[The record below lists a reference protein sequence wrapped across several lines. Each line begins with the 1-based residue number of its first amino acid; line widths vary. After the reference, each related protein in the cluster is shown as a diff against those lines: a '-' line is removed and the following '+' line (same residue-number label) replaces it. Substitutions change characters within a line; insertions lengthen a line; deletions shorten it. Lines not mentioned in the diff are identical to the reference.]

1 MLLTKYVLILLLFIS
16 PLMSTH
22 SKAWIALVFI
32 CIAWGTTYLG
42 IKIGLQALPPFL
54 MAGSR
59 QFLAGMIIFL
69 LALGNK
75 LPKDLSRNNIARQA
89 LIGFLLITLGNG
101 LVSWAEAYIPSGV
114 AALLCATMPI
124 MSVLLN
130 VTFQKTERINSL
142 VVTGMI
148 VGFFGVALNF
158 RDSVKDLSN
167 SAYLLGIVAT
177 LIATTTWAY
186 GSIISK
192 KNTIHANPIFNS
204 ALQVSSGGLFLL
216 LFSPAVDNY
225 DLINLQ
231 HTEGLLA
238 ILYLI
243 IVGSVLAY
251 TAYMYALKH
260 LPVGLVMVYAYI
272 NPLVAVVLGWWLA
285 NEPLT
290 IYTVLSFICIAGGLF
305 LVNKGYRKVK

>member
-1 MLLTKYVLILLLFIS
+1 
-16 PLMSTH
+16 MSTH

-42 IKIGLQALPPFL
+42 IKLGLQALPPFL

-69 LALGNK
+69 MALGNK

-89 LIGFLLITLGNG
+89 LIGFLLITMGNG

-130 VTFQKTERINSL
+130 LTMQRTERISPL
-142 VVTGMI
+142 IVTGMI

-167 SAYLLGIVAT
+167 SDYLLGIVAT

-192 KNTIHANPIFNS
+192 KNSIHTNPIFNS
-204 ALQVSSGGLFLL
+204 ALQVSFGGLFLL

-225 DLINLQ
+225 DHINL
-231 HTEGLLA
+231 HNTEGLLA
-238 ILYLI
+238 IVYLI

-251 TAYMYALKH
+251 TAYMYVLKH

-272 NPLVAVVLGWWLA
+272 NPLVAVLLGWWLV

-290 IYTVLSFICIAGGLF
+290 IYTMLSFICIACGLF
-305 LVNKGYRKVK
+305 LVNKGYKKAK

>member
-1 MLLTKYVLILLLFIS
+1 
-16 PLMSTH
+16 MSTH

-42 IKIGLQALPPFL
+42 IKIGLEALPPFL

-59 QFLAGMIIFL
+59 QLLAGLIIFL
-69 LALGNK
+69 MAFGNK
-75 LPKDLSRNNIARQA
+75 LHRDLSRSNIARQA

-101 LVSWAEAYIPSGV
+101 LVSWAEAFIPSGV

-124 MSVLLN
+124 MSVLINLT
-130 VTFQKTERINSL
+130 VQKTEKINSL
-142 VVTGMI
+142 VVLGML
-148 VGFFGVALNF
+148 VGFAGVALNF
-158 RDSVKDLSN
+158 KDSVKDLSN
-167 SAYLLGIVAT
+167 TDYILGIVAT
-177 LIATTTWAY
+177 LTATTTWAY

-192 KNTIHANPIFNS
+192 KNNPQANPIFNS
-204 ALQVSSGGLFLL
+204 ALQVSFGGLFLL

-225 DLINLQ
+225 EHINLQ

-238 ILYLI
+238 IVYLI
-243 IVGSVLAY
+243 VVGSVLAY

-272 NPLVAVVLGWWLA
+272 NPLVAVLLGWWLV

-290 IYTVLSFICIAGGLF
+290 IYTMLSFVCIVSGLF
-305 LVNKGYRKVK
+305 LVNKGYKRVKSTALAS

>member
-1 MLLTKYVLILLLFIS
+1 
-16 PLMSTH
+16 MSTH

-42 IKIGLQALPPFL
+42 IKIGLGALPPFL

-59 QFLAGMIIFL
+59 QLLAGIIIFL
-69 LALGNK
+69 MAFGNK

-130 VTFQKTERINSL
+130 VTVQKTEKINPL
-142 VVTGMI
+142 IVTGMLI
-148 VGFFGVALNF
+148 GFLGVALNF

-167 SAYLLGIVAT
+167 STYLLGIVAT
-177 LIATTTWAY
+177 LTATITWAY
-186 GSIISK
+186 GSMISK
-192 KNTIHANPIFNS
+192 KNKANTNPIFNS
-204 ALQVSSGGLFLL
+204 ALQVSFGGLFLL

-225 DLINLQ
+225 DHINLQ
-231 HTEGLLA
+231 NTEGLLA
-238 ILYLI
+238 IGYLI
-243 IVGSVLAY
+243 LVGSVLAY

-272 NPLVAVVLGWWLA
+272 NPLVAVLLGWWLV

-290 IYTVLSFICIAGGLF
+290 IYTMLSFICIAGGLF
-305 LVNKGYRKVK
+305 LVNKGYKKAK

>member
-1 MLLTKYVLILLLFIS
+1 
-16 PLMSTH
+16 MSTH

-42 IKIGLQALPPFL
+42 IKIGLEALPPFL

-59 QFLAGMIIFL
+59 QLLAGLIIFL
-69 LALGNK
+69 MAFGNK
-75 LPKDLSRNNIARQA
+75 LHRDLSRSNIARQA

-101 LVSWAEAYIPSGV
+101 LVSWAEAFIPSGV

-124 MSVLLN
+124 MSVLINLT
-130 VTFQKTERINSL
+130 VQKTEKINSL
-142 VVTGMI
+142 VVLVML
-148 VGFFGVALNF
+148 VGFAGVALNF
-158 RDSVKDLSN
+158 KDSVKDLSN
-167 SAYLLGIVAT
+167 TDYILGIVAT
-177 LIATTTWAY
+177 LTATTTWAY

-192 KNTIHANPIFNS
+192 KNNPQANPIFNS
-204 ALQVSSGGLFLL
+204 ALQVSFGGLFLL

-225 DLINLQ
+225 EHINLQ

-238 ILYLI
+238 IVYLI
-243 IVGSVLAY
+243 VVGSVLAY

-272 NPLVAVVLGWWLA
+272 NPLVAVLLGWWLV

-290 IYTVLSFICIAGGLF
+290 IYTMLSFVCIVSGLF
-305 LVNKGYRKVK
+305 LVNKGYKRVKSTALAS

>member
-1 MLLTKYVLILLLFIS
+1 
-16 PLMSTH
+16 MSTH

-69 LALGNK
+69 MALGNK

-130 VTFQKTERINSL
+130 VTVQKTEKINPL
-142 VVTGMI
+142 IVTGMLI
-148 VGFFGVALNF
+148 GFLGVALNF

-167 SAYLLGIVAT
+167 SDYILGIVAT
-177 LIATTTWAY
+177 LTATITWAY
-186 GSIISK
+186 GSMISK
-192 KNTIHANPIFNS
+192 KNKVTANPIFNS
-204 ALQVSSGGLFLL
+204 ALQVSFGGIFLL

-225 DLINLQ
+225 DHINLQ
-231 HTEGLLA
+231 NTEGLLA
-238 ILYLI
+238 IGYLI

-272 NPLVAVVLGWWLA
+272 NPLVAVILGWWLV

-290 IYTVLSFICIAGGLF
+290 IYTMLSFICIAGGLF
-305 LVNKGYRKVK
+305 LVNKGYKKVK

>member
-1 MLLTKYVLILLLFIS
+1 
-16 PLMSTH
+16 MSTH

-69 LALGNK
+69 LSLSNK

-130 VTFQKTERINSL
+130 ITLKQAERINGL
-142 VVTGMI
+142 IVTGMV

-177 LIATTTWAY
+177 LVATTTWAY
-186 GSIISK
+186 GSMISK
-192 KNTIHANPIFNS
+192 KNKVNANPIFNS
-204 ALQVSSGGLFLL
+204 ALQVSFGGLFLL

-225 DLINLQ
+225 ELINLQ
-231 HTEGLLA
+231 NTEGLLA
-238 ILYLI
+238 IAYLI
-243 IVGSVLAY
+243 IIGSVLAY

-260 LPVGLVMVYAYI
+260 LPTGLVMVYAYI
-272 NPLVAVVLGWWLA
+272 NPLVAVILGWWLVS
-285 NEPLT
+285 EPLT
-290 IYTVLSFICIAGGLF
+290 IYTALSFTCIAGGVF
-305 LVNKGYRKVK
+305 LVNKGYRKKK

>member
-1 MLLTKYVLILLLFIS
+1 
-16 PLMSTH
+16 MSTH

-42 IKIGLQALPPFL
+42 IKVGLQALPPFL

-59 QFLAGMIIFL
+59 QLLAGMIIFL
-69 LALGNK
+69 MAFGNK
-75 LPKDLSRNNIARQA
+75 SPKDLSRNNIARQA

-101 LVSWAEAYIPSGV
+101 LVSWAEAFIPSGV

-130 VTFQKTERINSL
+130 VTIQKTERINSL

-148 VGFFGVALNF
+148 VGFLGVALNF

-167 SAYLLGIVAT
+167 SDYILGIVAT
-177 LIATTTWAY
+177 LTATVTWAY

-192 KNTIHANPIFNS
+192 KNNPDSNPIFNS
-204 ALQVSSGGLFLL
+204 ALQVSFGGLFLL
-216 LFSPAVDNY
+216 IFSPAVDNY
-225 DLINLQ
+225 EHINLQ
-231 HTEGLLA
+231 DTEGLLA
-238 ILYLI
+238 IVYLI
-243 IVGSVLAY
+243 IIGSVLAY

-272 NPLVAVVLGWWLA
+272 NPLVAVLLGWWLV

-290 IYTVLSFICIAGGLF
+290 IYTMLSFLCIVSGLF
-305 LVNKGYRKVK
+305 LVNKGYKKAK

>member
-1 MLLTKYVLILLLFIS
+1 
-16 PLMSTH
+16 MSTH

-59 QFLAGMIIFL
+59 QLLAGMIIFL
-69 LALGNK
+69 MSFGNK

-192 KNTIHANPIFNS
+192 KNNIHANPIFNS
-204 ALQVSSGGLFLL
+204 ALQVGFGGLFLL

-225 DLINLQ
+225 ELINLQ
-231 HTEGLLA
+231 DTEGLLA

-272 NPLVAVVLGWWLA
+272 NPLVAVLLGWWLA

-290 IYTVLSFICIAGGLF
+290 IYTVLSFICIAAGLF
-305 LVNKGYRKVK
+305 LVNKGYKKVK

>member
-1 MLLTKYVLILLLFIS
+1 MG
-16 PLMSTH
+16 TH

-42 IKIGLQALPPFL
+42 IKIGLEALPPFL

-59 QFLAGMIIFL
+59 QLLAGLIIFL
-69 LALGNK
+69 MAFGNK
-75 LPKDLSRNNIARQA
+75 LHRDLSRSNIARQA

-101 LVSWAEAYIPSGV
+101 LVSWAEAFIPSGV

-124 MSVLLN
+124 MSVLINLT
-130 VTFQKTERINSL
+130 VQKTEKINSL
-142 VVTGMI
+142 VVLGML
-148 VGFFGVALNF
+148 VGFAGVALNF
-158 RDSVKDLSN
+158 KDSVKDLSN
-167 SAYLLGIVAT
+167 TDYILGIVAT
-177 LIATTTWAY
+177 LTATTTWAY

-192 KNTIHANPIFNS
+192 KNNPQANPIFNS
-204 ALQVSSGGLFLL
+204 ALQVSFGGLFLL

-225 DLINLQ
+225 EHINLQ

-238 ILYLI
+238 IVYLI
-243 IVGSVLAY
+243 VVGSVLAY

-272 NPLVAVVLGWWLA
+272 NPLVAVLLGWWLV

-290 IYTVLSFICIAGGLF
+290 IYTMLSFVCIVSGLF
-305 LVNKGYRKVK
+305 LVNKGYKRVKSTALAS

>member
-1 MLLTKYVLILLLFIS
+1 
-16 PLMSTH
+16 MSTH

-42 IKIGLQALPPFL
+42 IKIGLEALPPFL

-59 QFLAGMIIFL
+59 QLLAGLIIFL
-69 LALGNK
+69 MAFGNK
-75 LPKDLSRNNIARQA
+75 LHRDLSRSNIARQA

-101 LVSWAEAYIPSGV
+101 LVSWAEAFIPSGV

-124 MSVLLN
+124 MSVLINLT
-130 VTFQKTERINSL
+130 VQKTEKINSL
-142 VVTGMI
+142 VVLGML
-148 VGFFGVALNF
+148 VGFAGVALNF
-158 RDSVKDLSN
+158 KDSVKDLSN
-167 SAYLLGIVAT
+167 TDYILGIAAT
-177 LIATTTWAY
+177 LTATITWAY

-192 KNTIHANPIFNS
+192 KNNPQANPIFNS
-204 ALQVSSGGLFLL
+204 ALQVSFGGLFLL

-225 DLINLQ
+225 EHINLQ

-238 ILYLI
+238 IVYLI
-243 IVGSVLAY
+243 VVGSVLAY

-260 LPVGLVMVYAYI
+260 LPVGMVMIYAYI
-272 NPLVAVVLGWWLA
+272 NPLVAVLLGWWLV

-290 IYTVLSFICIAGGLF
+290 IYTMLSFICIVSGLF
-305 LVNKGYRKVK
+305 LVNRGYKRVKASV